1 MIYSNPWASNLWFNT
16 LPNYHDL
23 LENLEVLDPSCVPHL
38 TQYFRVLESSGYAI
52 EGGPFLLVYERDVIP
67 AKWMCF
73 QEYYYDNLWTAFD
86 AQYDYRGKLDGN
98 FVTAAL
104 NLLCQLYHGHTVSLD
119 MQRHDP
125 SESPELKFGL
135 TVQQVQTPI
144 AVLSS
149 VDNFEQYLQK
159 VSSKNRYTI
168 RKSLKQGYRSEWVDY
183 IPTNLLSIA
192 LQWTR
197 KFEEDDDYSTR
208 ITQYLAACQL
218 VYCETA
224 PGIQRQ
230 LVYAGDK
237 LVAIAWYQ
245 LTDECCTFAAFA
257 SEAGVNLVG
266 TYALASAIDRFL
278 GHVSY
283 LDPQAVGYPEDD
295 PPDPYA
301 LYKKSVVTVGDFLT
315 LPFYD
320 RPVETDE

>member
-1 MIYSNPWASNLWFNT
+1 MTQYNLWFNT
-16 LPNYHDL
+16 LPTYTDL
-23 LENLEVLDPSCVPHL
+23 LDQLTVLDPGCVPHL
-38 TQYFRVLESSGYAI
+38 THYFRVLESNGYKI
-52 EGGPFLLVYERDVIP
+52 EGGPFLLVYDRDSVP
-67 AKWMCF
+67 AKWVCF

-86 AQYDYRGKLDGN
+86 AQYDYRGKLDSA
-98 FVTAAL
+98 FVTSAL
-104 NLLCQLYHGHTVSLD
+104 NLLCELYPEHTVSLD

-125 SESPELKFGL
+125 SPAVEPWFGL

-144 AVLSS
+144 VDLAS
-149 VDNFEQYLQK
+149 VDNFDQYLQK

-183 IPTNLLSIA
+183 IPANLLSIA

-197 KFEEDDDYSTR
+197 KFEEDDAYSTR
-208 ITQYLAACQL
+208 ITQYHAACQL

-257 SEAGVNLVG
+257 SEAGVTLVG

-320 RPVETDE
+320 RNVENSE